1 MPQKMLLV
9 TFFIVIYDWSKYQQE
24 QEQELYFSV
33 ILHKPVCFNIDCTE
47 FENHQSFE
55 TVSDLEIAVIAE

>member
-1 MPQKMLLV
+1 MPQKMLLL
-9 TFFIVIYDWSKYQQE
+9 TFSLLFMTDLNIKFRTRVI
-24 QEQELYFSV
+24 FSV